1 MKLNNHYY
9 FFSLLLLLWACG
21 GERKAKNAE
30 TEPSEQAVQTSQQQ
44 PKELDFYLETS
55 GSMSGFLTGSTEFK
69 ATVSSLVAQLERVDS
84 RQIISQPNYMLIPE
98 GTKTDT
104 VPNAEQLQDLL
115 TNNKLAQGKSSLI
128 LNIFKMLRDRSSKD
142 KINVFVSDCIISD
155 FKPENRDI
163 MQSQASM
170 IFNDLASKGMAV
182 SVYAFTSAFNGR
194 TIKQNNRP
202 FYIWLIGESQALE
215 NLGRKLKKAGFNPQ
229 EELHQGF
236 TFNSS
241 PAYQLLNSTNKSGE
255 GEFMPANSNQ
265 SLKILR
271 MYRNKPIQFALGMDL
286 SSFPERSINEKSFDK
301 LLSLKTGPNIT
312 AELVET
318 ATRNNIGLKGKD
330 RQRADDNNLTHF
342 ATIEISE
349 LKSNSSWIELQLQRP
364 APADWHEAWSTL
376 ATKQP
381 EGKTY
386 GFQYMINGL
395 RSAYRSIENQPYMS
409 IRVEITKD

>member
-1 MKLNNHYY
+1 MKLNKHYY
-9 FFSLLLLLWACG
+9 LFSLLLLLWACG
-21 GERKAKNAE
+21 GERKAKKTE
-30 TEPSEQAVQTSQQQ
+30 TEPAEQAVQTSQQS

-55 GSMSGFLTGSTEFK
+55 GSMSGFLAGSTEFK
-69 ATVSSLVAQLERVDS
+69 ATVSSLVAQLERMDS
-84 RQIISQPNYMLIPE
+84 REIISQSNYILIPE

-104 VPNAEQLQDLL
+104 VRSAEQLQDLL
-115 TNNKLAQGKSSLI
+115 TNNRLAQGKSSLI

-142 KINVFVSDCIISD
+142 RINVFVSDCILSD

-194 TIKQNNRP
+194 TIKQNSRP
-202 FYIWLIGESQALE
+202 FYIWFIGESQALE
-215 NLGRKLKKAGFNPQ
+215 NLSRKLKRAGFDPQ
-229 EELHQGF
+229 EEIHQGF
-236 TFNSS
+236 SFNSS

-265 SLKILR
+265 SLKVIR

-286 SSFPERSINEKSFDK
+286 SSFPERSIDEKSFGR
-301 LLSLKTGPNIT
+301 LLNLQAGPNLT

-318 ATRNNIGLKGKD
+318 TTRKNIDLKGKD

-349 LKSNSSWIELQLQRP
+349 LKSNSSWLELELQRP
-364 APADWHEAWSTL
+364 TPADWHEDWGTL
-376 ATKQP
+376 KTKQP

-395 RSAYRSIENQPYMS
+395 RSAYRSIENQPYMT
-409 IRVEITKD
+409 IRVPVTKD